1 MPASMAMMALSLST
15 FLSWW
20 LPIHGL
26 VTVLITE
33 TVSMKVHG
41 FILSTASPFI
51 RDVLAN
57 TFSPNLEYSLLLPE
71 MSSTVVSCLSQLLYG
86 VTVVTSRDTLVQ
98 LYRLV
103 DILGIQMTLITEAA
117 NNPILEADDDIDR
130 AQENNTLVFSEHVI
144 EANQIIKTFLI
155 K

>member
-1 MPASMAMMALSLST
+1 MAMMALSLST

-41 FILSTASPFI
+41 FIHSAASPFI

-57 TFSPNLEYSLLLPE
+57 TFSLNLEYSLLLPG

-130 AQENNTLVFSEHVI
+130 AQENNT
-144 EANQIIKTFLI
+144 
-155 K
+155 

>member
-1 MPASMAMMALSLST
+1 MSASL
-15 FLSWW
+15 
-20 LPIHGL
+20 
-26 VTVLITE
+26 
-33 TVSMKVHG
+33 
-41 FILSTASPFI
+41 

-57 TFSPNLEYSLLLPE
+57 TFSPNLEYTLLLPE
-71 MSSTVVSCLSQLLYG
+71 VSSTAVSCLSQLLYG
-86 VTVVTSRDTLVQ
+86 ATVVTCRDTLVQ